1 MSLMAKLL
9 LSIFGSN
16 SSVERGFSILT
27 LMFSDHRLPTSK
39 EVFEER
45 IILSANYRNW
55 SDTEQQG
62 IVEVAVDAYMKKRR
76 VKQI

>member
-27 LMFSDHRLPTSK
+27 LMFSDHRLPTSE

-45 IILSANYRNW
+45 IILTANYRNW
-55 SDTEQQG
+55 SDT
-62 IVEVAVDAYMKKRR
+62 
-76 VKQI
+76 